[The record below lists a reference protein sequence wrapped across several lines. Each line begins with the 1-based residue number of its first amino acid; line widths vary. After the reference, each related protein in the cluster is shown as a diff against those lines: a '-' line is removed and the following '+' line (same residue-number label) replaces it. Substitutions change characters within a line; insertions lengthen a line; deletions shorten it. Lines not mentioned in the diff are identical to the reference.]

1 MAEIISIREFSRRV
15 KVSDTAIRKAITAGH
30 IVAGKVVDNGMPKI
44 SYELAKQEWDIYQSQ
59 QGKAITQAVTKPKP
73 TPSTQTVR
81 QAAPPPAPAPVVQA
95 EAPKPQ
101 AGTLAAARL
110 IKEQLNAKL
119 LQMEV
124 GVKMG
129 KLVDRDTVYSNLFA
143 AGQEI
148 RINFLT
154 LPDRHIDDIWGAA
167 SRNEAHTIL
176 VDAIAEVLKEVAE
189 LGKMDITKSKR

>member
-59 QGKAITQAVTKPKP
+59 QGKAITQAVTKPKT
-73 TPSTQTVR
+73 TPSPQPVR

-110 IKEQLNAKL
+110 VKEQLNAKL
-119 LQMEV
+119 LEMEV
-124 GVKMG
+124 RVKMG

-154 LPDRHIDDIWGAA
+154 LPDRYIDDIRAAA